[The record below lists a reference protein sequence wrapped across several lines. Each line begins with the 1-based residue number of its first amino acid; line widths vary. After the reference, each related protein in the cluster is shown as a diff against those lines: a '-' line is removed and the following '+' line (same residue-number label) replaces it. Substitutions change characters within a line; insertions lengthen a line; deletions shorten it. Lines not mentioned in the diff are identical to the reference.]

1 MKNKTRINLTG
12 WAVMSPALIVFMTL
26 VIVPIV
32 ASLLLSFTKWN
43 FLSGLEG
50 IEWIGLD
57 NFDRLFNRDRKFT
70 RAISN
75 TISYALVTTPVSI
88 FLALL
93 LAYFLNDK
101 VWFKKVNRTFFF
113 IPYISSLVALA
124 AVFRFLFRSDGPINM
139 ILQTIGIANPP
150 NWFGNG
156 EWARIPVMAVM
167 IYAGVGF
174 CLIVYMAAL
183 QGVPKDLYEAA
194 KIDGASGF
202 VTFCKITFPLISPT
216 TFYLLVVRFIASFK
230 AFSAINTM
238 DMSLKT
244 PTLVTEIYIQAFQN
258 YKFGYASAEAWVLVV
273 MIMIVT
279 IFQMW
284 GQKKWVHY

>member
-1 MKNKTRINLTG
+1 
-12 WAVMSPALIVFMTL
+12 
-26 VIVPIV
+26 
-32 ASLLLSFTKWN
+32 
-43 FLSGLEG
+43 
-50 IEWIGLD
+50 
-57 NFDRLFNRDRKFT
+57 
-70 RAISN
+70 
-75 TISYALVTTPVSI
+75 
-88 FLALL
+88 
-93 LAYFLNDK
+93 
-101 VWFKKVNRTFFF
+101 
-113 IPYISSLVALA
+113 
-124 AVFRFLFRSDGPINM
+124 
-139 ILQTIGIANPP
+139 
-150 NWFGNG
+150 
-156 EWARIPVMAVM
+156 M

-216 TFYLLVVRFIASFK
+216 TFYLLVVRFIASFQ